1 MRQYLRAHLNV
12 DDRNVSSQAT
22 LKLHVLRGTHT
33 NRHTRTIKHACCVS
47 RRMFFLRLV
56 DILNFGK
63 KPGEMSS
70 PLAASGFADIRRPPP
85 LLLNAQH
92 LFLCVVLFLLFFA
105 GMLAVK
111 TYILQHTRRSQ
122 QLLQSYKVSRGFL
135 ECPSIPLVF
144 LPARVN
150 CPANAG

>member
-70 PLAASGFADIRRPPP
+70 PPRSIWICRHPSSSPPFY
-85 LLLNAQH
+85 LIH
-92 LFLCVVLFLLFFA
+92 SIYFCVLFFFFFF
-105 GMLAVK
+105 
-111 TYILQHTRRSQ
+111 LQECWRLKRIFCSTRDGHNSSSSPIKYPGDSWNVHPSRS
-122 QLLQSYKVSRGFL
+122 SSSPPG
-135 ECPSIPLVF
+135 
-144 LPARVN
+144 
-150 CPANAG
+150 

>member
-63 KPGEMSS
+63 KT
-70 PLAASGFADIRRPPP
+70 RRNVFPPSQHLDLQTSVV
-85 LLLNAQH
+85 LLLNSQH

>member
-63 KPGEMSS
+63 KTRRNVFPPSQHLDLQTSVVLRPFYLMHSIYFCVLFFFFFFLQECWRLKRIFCSTRDGHNSSSS
-70 PLAASGFADIRRPPP
+70 PIKYPGDSWNVHPSRSSSSPP
-85 LLLNAQH
+85 
-92 LFLCVVLFLLFFA
+92 
-105 GMLAVK
+105 G
-111 TYILQHTRRSQ
+111 
-122 QLLQSYKVSRGFL
+122 
-135 ECPSIPLVF
+135 
-144 LPARVN
+144 
-150 CPANAG
+150 